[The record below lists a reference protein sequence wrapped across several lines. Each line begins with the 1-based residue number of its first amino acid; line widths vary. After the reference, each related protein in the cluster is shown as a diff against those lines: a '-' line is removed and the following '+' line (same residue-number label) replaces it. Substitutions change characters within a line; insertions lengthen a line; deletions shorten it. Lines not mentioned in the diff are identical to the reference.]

1 MRINAINNNY
11 NADYKYRNI
20 NFKNLIKDFSAIPI
34 INKMSESDKI
44 KFNQIEKRLSK
55 TKYWDMKISSF
66 GNKFEEFKFSFINKK
81 DNKKNITDG
90 IHPYS
95 KQNDTIKFYSI
106 VYGPENT
113 SFNNLEI
120 LKFKSKERAD
130 ELYDKYTQ
138 DLLFLINR
146 RYNITPIEFLKIK
159 ESEINM
165 LEEAAE
171 TEEKKHVNK
180 VVTTDFTTKHT
191 IGNNLEFTKD

>member
-34 INKMSESDKI
+34 INKMTESDKI
-44 KFNQIEKRLSK
+44 EFNQIEKRLSK

-81 DNKKNITDG
+81 DNKKIITDG
-90 IHPYS
+90 IHPYG

-106 VYGPENT
+106 VYGLENT

-146 RYNITPIEFLKIK
+146 RYNITPVEFLKIK

-180 VVTTDFTTKHT
+180 VVTTDFITKHT